1 MQGTVR
7 ALFVAPK
14 KKSGMTSV
22 MQVEA
27 AQTGFAG
34 DFHSAGPSSRQILMI
49 SNSVLEEYELSP
61 GSLSEN
67 MVVDGLD
74 VMRFDSGQ
82 RLQIGQAVLE
92 VLGPCD
98 PCSQM
103 DRIRNGLKQTLVG
116 KRGRF
121 AKVVTAGVIRVGD
134 AITL

>member
-14 KKSGMTSV
+14 KKAGMIPLT
-22 MQVEA
+22 QVEA

-49 SNSVLEEYELSP
+49 SNSVLEEFELLP

-67 MVVDGLD
+67 MVIDGLD
-74 VMRFDSGQ
+74 VMRFNDGQ
-82 RLQIGQAVLE
+82 RLQIGQVVLE

-98 PCSQM
+98 PCTQM
-103 DRIRNGLKQTLVG
+103 DRIRNGLKQTLNG

-121 AKVVTAGVIRVGD
+121 AKVVATGVIRVGD

>member
-14 KKSGMTSV
+14 KKSGMTSLP
-22 MQVEA
+22 QVEA
-27 AQTGFAG
+27 GQTGFAG

-49 SNSVLEEYELSP
+49 SNTVLDEFELSP

-74 VMRFDSGQ
+74 VMRFDNGQ

-103 DRIRNGLKQTLVG
+103 DRIRNGLKHALAG

-121 AKVVTAGVIRVGD
+121 AKVVTAGIIRVGD

>member
-1 MQGTVR
+1 
-7 ALFVAPK
+7 
-14 KKSGMTSV
+14 
-22 MQVEA
+22 
-27 AQTGFAG
+27 
-34 DFHSAGPSSRQILMI
+34 MI
-49 SNSVLEEYELSP
+49 SNTVLDEFELSP

-74 VMRFDSGQ
+74 VMRFDNGQ

-121 AKVVTAGVIRVGD
+121 AKVVTAGIIRVGD